1 MLEAGGVLPVSP
13 AVTDVHGSLPF
24 PTPLLARNAQRLF
37 FTEVK
42 KGHQARGDGRI
53 IGGRGVSRYCCGV
66 RAHHRASV
74 GDLPIL
80 YVRGCSLAL
89 ASDDSINGNPRRRP
103 GICSNRE
110 SCTVNEVFISR
121 ASPLE
126 EMLYV
131 QLQHVY
137 SSFLYL

>member
-1 MLEAGGVLPVSP
+1 MEAGGVLPVSP
-13 AVTDVHGSLPF
+13 AVTDVHGSLSF
-24 PTPLLARNAQRLF
+24 PTTCTTPVFHA
-37 FTEVK
+37 EVN
-42 KGHQARGDGRI
+42 KGHQARGGR
-53 IGGRGVSRYCCGV
+53 IGGRGIRAC
-66 RAHHRASV
+66 AHHRASI
-74 GDLPIL
+74 GDRPIL
-80 YVRGCSLAL
+80 YVCGCSLAL

-126 EMLYV
+126 EMVYV

-137 SSFLYL
+137 SSFLFL